1 MIDTWRD
8 LERERVWFFGAREGF
23 RPRFPSIWYTLDD
36 ISPHV
41 GLESVG
47 RLDSNTGD
55 AYTLERGTF
64 LEIEFGPLDSE
75 LLRRA

>member
-1 MIDTWRD
+1 MVFRCEGGFSTAFPFD
-8 LERERVWFFGAREGF
+8 LIY
-23 RPRFPSIWYTLDD
+23 SLDD